1 MDIPIFIPKYIV
13 LCRCYFNTT
22 GMSHIHVRTYYN
34 IIILLFK
41 EMVNINTQK
50 QQKAWK
56 ETKIILDNK
65 TKTKTKT
72 KYASK
77 IATSKWEINDQNG
90 SLM

>member
-1 MDIPIFIPKYIV
+1 MEP
-13 LCRCYFNTT
+13 N
-22 GMSHIHVRTYYN
+22 TYYIDN
-34 IIILLFK
+34 NIIIIIILLFK

-65 TKTKTKT
+65 TKTKTET
-72 KYASK
+72 KYASN

>member
-1 MDIPIFIPKYIV
+1 MLFLSITPEW
-13 LCRCYFNTT
+13 
-22 GMSHIHVRTYYN
+22 SQIHN
-34 IIILLFK
+34 IIIIIILLFK

-65 TKTKTKT
+65 TKTKTET
-72 KYASK
+72 KYASN

>member
-13 LCRCYFNTT
+13 LCRCYFNT

-50 QQKAWK
+50 QQK

-77 IATSKWEINDQNG
+77 VATSKWEINDQNG

>member
-1 MDIPIFIPKYIV
+1 
-13 LCRCYFNTT
+13 
-22 GMSHIHVRTYYN
+22 
-34 IIILLFK
+34 
-41 EMVNINTQK
+41 MVNINTQK
-50 QQKAWK
+50 QQKAWT

-65 TKTKTKT
+65 TKTKA

>member
-1 MDIPIFIPKYIV
+1 M
-13 LCRCYFNTT
+13 
-22 GMSHIHVRTYYN
+22 
-34 IIILLFK
+34 